1 MIASADSFDEAM
13 GAIGEVDRMGRDG
26 GTRRWWH
33 RTGKPVVAMT
43 KAAKKKASA
52 NYDKKFAEA
61 LRRRGS

>member
-1 MIASADSFDEAM
+1 VWV
-13 GAIGEVDRMGRDG
+13 EVDRMGRDG
-26 GTRRWWH
+26 RTKRWWH
-33 RTGKPVVAMT
+33 RTGKPVVAVT